1 MKRMPVTQILVLA
14 LCVAALT
21 SCSSNSSFSGSSTTS
36 TYEADPSDETIVA
49 GVTECDNPGEI
60 SPDGNYIC
68 AGHGAFYW
76 LLRSDFYVIDDEED
90 APSSS
95 FTEPAVSTF
104 TLPSFIGFTQ
114 SEVDAWKWENKLQL
128 QINYSTA
135 IGNNYTVSCR
145 VQGLGTVL
153 NQRPMQGTQ
162 VEDSLGTVIWLDID
176 C

>member
-1 MKRMPVTQILVLA
+1 MPLTQILVLA
-14 LCVAALT
+14 LCVAVLT

-49 GVTECDNPGEI
+49 GVTKCYSPDEI

-68 AGHGAFYW
+68 AGYVTFYW
-76 LLRSDFYVIDDEED
+76 LLRSDIDGTVDDEQD
-90 APSSS
+90 APSNS
-95 FTEPAVSTF
+95 FTEPAASTF

-128 QINYSTA
+128 QINYPTA
-135 IGNNYTVSCR
+135 IGYNYTVSCR

-153 NQRPMQGTQ
+153 KQSPMQGTQ